1 MDLNKSNVFLLGN
14 GKLPPQDVAVERLII
29 SSILNEK
36 YCQNA
41 AFSLIKTS
49 DIFFKEA
56 HRLMFEELRNIFEND
71 KPISTKYLFS
81 ELKKS
86 GKLDSCGGIQYVTE
100 IINEGTAG
108 FSIDKYIK
116 IIQEHWIRRNII
128 SFSAGNITSG
138 YDETVDVFD
147 MIENVQKQ
155 LIKISAELSIRKS
168 LTGRELVKESLNEIQ
183 EAMKSGGLR
192 GLDTG
197 WKDWNQKL
205 GGWKGNNLIIIA
217 GRPGM
222 GKTALALAAMKN
234 VILRNG
240 KCLFFS
246 LEMSPLSLMSRLI
259 ASESSISYSKMDN
272 GRISEEEL
280 IQINNSVNRLITDNI
295 EIDDTAS
302 ISVAEI
308 RSKSMIK
315 KSVTGL
321 ELIIVDYLQL
331 VKGKG
336 GNREQEIANITG
348 MLKSLSKELNIPVIA
363 LAQLSRAVESRGGD
377 KRPQLSD
384 LRESGAIEQDADIV
398 IFPYRPEYYG
408 IKSLEDGS
416 SASDL
421 LISIVAKNRGGSTG
435 EIYNYCKISTN
446 TVLDQNIHNEYRLP
460 DHVVGDYSSGKD
472 PDDNT
477 TPF

>member
-56 HRLMFEELRNIFEND
+56 HKFMFEELRNIFEND

-86 GKLDSCGGIQYVTE
+86 GKLDLCGGVQYVTE
-100 IINEGTAG
+100 IVNEGTAG

-128 SFSAGNITSG
+128 SFSSGNISSG
-138 YDETVDVFD
+138 YDETSDVFD
-147 MIENVQKQ
+147 MIETVQQQ
-155 LIKISAELSIRKS
+155 LVKISAELSLRKAA
-168 LTGRELVKESLNEIQ
+168 TGKELVKESLNEIEQ
-183 EAMKSGGLR
+183 AMKSGGLR
-192 GLDTG
+192 GLNTG
-197 WKDWNQKL
+197 WSEWNQKL

-234 VILRNG
+234 VIFTGR

-246 LEMSPLSLMSRLI
+246 LEMSPVSLMNRLI
-259 ASESSISYSKMDN
+259 ASESGISYSKMDN
-272 GRISEEEL
+272 GRLSDEEL
-280 IQINNSVNRLITDNI
+280 IVISNSVGRLITDDI
-295 EIDDTAS
+295 EIDDTPAIS
-302 ISVAEI
+302 ISEI

-321 ELIIVDYLQL
+321 DLIIVDYLQL

-336 GNREQEIANITG
+336 GNREQEISNISG
-348 MLKSLSKELNIPVIA
+348 MLKTLSKELNIPVIA

-398 IFPYRPEYYG
+398 VFPYRPEYYG
-408 IKSLEDGS
+408 ITSLEDGS
-416 SASDL
+416 SATDL

-435 EIYNYCKISTN
+435 EIYNYCKIATN
-446 TVLDQNIHNEYRLP
+446 TILDLNVHNEYKLP
-460 DHVVGDYSSGKD
+460 NGPIGDYSQGKD
-472 PDDNT
+472 DDGYPA
-477 TPF
+477 PF